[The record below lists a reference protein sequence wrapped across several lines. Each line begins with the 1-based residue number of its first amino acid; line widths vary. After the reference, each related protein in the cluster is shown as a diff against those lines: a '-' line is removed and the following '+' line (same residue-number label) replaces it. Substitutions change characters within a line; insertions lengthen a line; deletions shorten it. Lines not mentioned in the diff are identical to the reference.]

1 MPSALSTAISQADY
15 DRAEHDIVSLAKN
28 FATSHPIKGAM
39 VLECIGFQPYTRAI
53 QREIDIP
60 VFSWSTLLDYA
71 YSVAAHRD
79 FYGHV

>member
-1 MPSALSTAISQADY
+1 MAQFY
-15 DRAEHDIVSLAKN
+15 GAK
-28 FATSHPIKGAM
+28 T
-39 VLECIGFQPYTRAI
+39 VLECIGFQPYARAI